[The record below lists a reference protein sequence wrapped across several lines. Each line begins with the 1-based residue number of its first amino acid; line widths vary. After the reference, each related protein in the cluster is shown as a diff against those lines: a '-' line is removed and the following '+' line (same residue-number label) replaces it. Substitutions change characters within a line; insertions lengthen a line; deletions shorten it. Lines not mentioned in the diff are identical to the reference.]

1 MRHKALIFSITT
13 ITLIFSGI
21 NALTRKPI
29 WEGQFEIVV
38 ASNQAPSSQVSQ
50 LLQTNP
56 GLSKLIGTK
65 GTNNKLATQ
74 VKILESPSVLKPVFE
89 YVKDQKKLGGLD
101 VEGWRYRDW
110 LDESVKV
117 DLYKRSSV
125 VVLSYKDTDRDLVLP
140 VIQNISKAYQEYSG
154 RDRKRSINQGIQYLD
169 RQIEIYSKKS
179 VRSLRAA
186 QEYGI
191 EQNLTALQGD
201 GANDTDIKNSL
212 NIEVIRIGAS
222 NQIRID
228 EQLKQLNFRKAPK
241 L

>member
-1 MRHKALIFSITT
+1 MENNSLSSKINRSMNSHLDDEINFREILRTLMRHKALIFSITT

-101 VEGWRYRDW
+101 VEGWRYRDF
-110 LDESVKV
+110 DESVKV
-117 DLYKRSSV
+117 DLYKRT
-125 VVLSYKDTDRDLVLP
+125 SYLYC
-140 VIQNISKAYQEYSG
+140 Q
-154 RDRKRSINQGIQYLD
+154 
-169 RQIEIYSKKS
+169 
-179 VRSLRAA
+179 
-186 QEYGI
+186 
-191 EQNLTALQGD
+191 
-201 GANDTDIKNSL
+201 
-212 NIEVIRIGAS
+212 
-222 NQIRID
+222 
-228 EQLKQLNFRKAPK
+228 
-241 L
+241 